1 MSEQRPPAHPP
12 SAPPSRKPA
21 QDEPWAE
28 LRRFTAARI
37 ALPRSGASL
46 ATAPLL
52 EFRLAHARARDAVHA
67 PFDDARLCAE
77 LAPLGLP
84 VLTVASAAQD
94 RQHYLMRPDLG
105 RRLADDSA
113 AMLAAHAGSGYD
125 VAFIVADGLSARAVA
140 AHAQPLL
147 AQVLP
152 RLADWRIAPL
162 VVARL
167 GRVALGDAVANALHA
182 EIAVML
188 IGERPGLSAPD
199 SMGAY
204 LTFGTHAANQRCRAQ
219 LHLQHPAGG
228 PSLSRCRDEAR
239 ASHPRHARAPA
250 LGRAAQGRRRPA
262 ADRGAV
268 KQPVGPNRFDR
279 SFPIHRSSFRVP
291 SGSEGAR
298 NP

>member
-12 SAPPSRKPA
+12 IAAVSKPA

-67 PFDDARLCAE
+67 PFDTAQLCAA

-84 VLTVASAAQD
+84 VRSIASAAQD
-94 RQHYLMRPDLG
+94 RQQYLMRPDLG
-105 RRLADDSA
+105 RRLADDA
-113 AMLAAHAGSGYD
+113 AALLAAQAGSGYD
-125 VAFIVADGLSARAVA
+125 VVFVVADGLSARAVT
-140 AHAQPLL
+140 AHAEPLL
-147 AQVLP
+147 SEVLP
-152 RLADWRIAPL
+152 RLSDWRIAPL

-167 GRVALGDAVANALHA
+167 GRVALGA

-204 LTFGTHAANQRCRAQ
+204 LTFAPTPQTSDAERNCISNIRPEGLSYADAAMKLVHLLRAMRERRLSGVQ
-219 LHLQHPAGG
+219 LK
-228 PSLSRCRDEAR
+228 DD
-239 ASHPRHARAPA
+239 
-250 LGRAAQGRRRPA
+250 
-262 ADRGAV
+262 ADRLLIE
-268 KQPVGPNRFDR
+268 QR
-279 SFPIHRSSFRVP
+279 
-291 SGSEGAR
+291 
-298 NP
+298 

>member
-1 MSEQRPPAHPP
+1 MSEQRPPAQPT
-12 SAPPSRKPA
+12 SSPPSRKPA

-84 VLTVASAAQD
+84 VLAVASAAQD

-105 RRLADDSA
+105 RRLADDA
-113 AMLAAHAGSGYD
+113 AALLAAHAGSGYD

-167 GRVALGDAVANALHA
+167 GRVALGDAIANALDT

-199 SMGAY
+199 SLGAY
-204 LTFGTHAANQRCRAQ
+204 LTFAPRTGLTDEKRNCVSNIHG
-219 LHLQHPAGG
+219 AG
-228 PSLSRCRDEAR
+228 LSYDEAAFKIAWLVR
-239 ASHPRHARAPA
+239 EGIARQVTGVA
-250 LGRAAQGRRRPA
+250 LKDESGTAQIAARPI
-262 ADRGAV
+262 D
-268 KQPVGPNRFDR
+268 
-279 SFPIHRSSFRVP
+279 
-291 SGSEGAR
+291 
-298 NP
+298 

>member
-1 MSEQRPPAHPP
+1 MGPRLRGDDTSVSRPAMTRDQRPPPIVQPP
-12 SAPPSRKPA
+12 AP
-21 QDEPWAE
+21 DEPWAE

-67 PFDDARLCAE
+67 PLDPATLCAE

-94 RQHYLMRPDLG
+94 RQQYLMRPDLG
-105 RRLADDSA
+105 RRLADDA
-113 AMLAAHAGSGYD
+113 AALLVAQAGSGYD
-125 VAFIVADGLSARAVA
+125 VAFIVADGLSARPVA
-140 AHAQPLL
+140 THAGPLL
-147 AQVLP
+147 AQTLP
-152 RLADWRIAPL
+152 RLDGWRIAPL

-167 GRVALGDAVANALHA
+167 GRVALGDVIANALNA
-182 EIAVML
+182 EIAVIL

-204 LTFGTHAANQRCRAQ
+204 LTFKAHGANHRCRAQ

-228 PSLSRCRDEAR
+228 IVLCRCRDEAR
-239 ASHPRHARAPA
+239 ASPARHA
-250 LGRAAQGRRRPA
+250 
-262 ADRGAV
+262 
-268 KQPVGPNRFDR
+268 
-279 SFPIHRSSFRVP
+279 
-291 SGSEGAR
+291 
-298 NP
+298 

>member
-12 SAPPSRKPA
+12 IAAVSKPA

-67 PFDDARLCAE
+67 PFDTAQLCGA

-94 RQHYLMRPDLG
+94 RQQYLMRPDLG
-105 RRLADDSA
+105 RRLADDA
-113 AMLAAHAGSGYD
+113 AALLAAHAGGGRDVGSGYD
-125 VAFIVADGLSARAVA
+125 VVFVVADGLSARAVA
-140 AHAQPLL
+140 AHAEPLL
-147 AQVLP
+147 SEVLL
-152 RLADWRIAPL
+152 RLSDWRIAPL

-167 GRVALGDAVANALHA
+167 GRVALGDVIANALNA

-204 LTFGTHAANQRCRAQ
+204 LTFAPTPQTSDAERNCISNIRPEGLSYADAAMKLVHLLRAMRARRLSGVQ
-219 LHLQHPAGG
+219 LK
-228 PSLSRCRDEAR
+228 DD
-239 ASHPRHARAPA
+239 
-250 LGRAAQGRRRPA
+250 
-262 ADRGAV
+262 ADRLLIE
-268 KQPVGPNRFDR
+268 QR
-279 SFPIHRSSFRVP
+279 
-291 SGSEGAR
+291 
-298 NP
+298 

>member
-12 SAPPSRKPA
+12 SSPLSRKPA

-204 LTFGTHAANQRCRAQ
+204 LTFGPTPQTSDAERNCISNIRPEGFPYPDTAIKLVHLIRAMRARRLSGVQ
-219 LHLQHPAGG
+219 LK
-228 PSLSRCRDEAR
+228 DD
-239 ASHPRHARAPA
+239 
-250 LGRAAQGRRRPA
+250 
-262 ADRGAV
+262 ADRLLIDE
-268 KQPVGPNRFDR
+268 R
-279 SFPIHRSSFRVP
+279 
-291 SGSEGAR
+291 
-298 NP
+298 

>member
-12 SAPPSRKPA
+12 IAPASKPA
-21 QDEPWAE
+21 PDEPWAE

-67 PFDDARLCAE
+67 PLDPATLCAE

-94 RQHYLMRPDLG
+94 RQQYLMRPDLG
-105 RRLADDSA
+105 RRLADDA
-113 AMLAAHAGSGYD
+113 AALLAAQAGSGYD

-140 AHAQPLL
+140 AHAEPLL
-147 AQVLP
+147 SEVLP
-152 RLADWRIAPL
+152 WLSDWRIAPL

-167 GRVALGDAVANALHA
+167 GRVGLGDAVANALGA

-204 LTFGTHAANQRCRAQ
+204 LTFAPTPQTSDAERNCISNIRPEGLTYADAAMKLVHLLRAMRARRLSGVQ
-219 LHLQHPAGG
+219 LK
-228 PSLSRCRDEAR
+228 DD
-239 ASHPRHARAPA
+239 
-250 LGRAAQGRRRPA
+250 
-262 ADRGAV
+262 ADRLLIE
-268 KQPVGPNRFDR
+268 QR
-279 SFPIHRSSFRVP
+279 
-291 SGSEGAR
+291 
-298 NP
+298 

>member
-12 SAPPSRKPA
+12 IAAASKPA
-21 QDEPWAE
+21 PDEPWAE

-67 PFDDARLCAE
+67 PFDTAQLCGA

-84 VLTVASAAQD
+84 VLSIASAAQD
-94 RQHYLMRPDLG
+94 RQQYLMRPDLG
-105 RRLADDSA
+105 RCLADDA
-113 AMLAAHAGSGYD
+113 AALLAVQASSGYD
-125 VAFIVADGLSARAVA
+125 VVFVVADGLSARAVT
-140 AHAQPLL
+140 AHAEPLL
-147 AQVLP
+147 SEVLP
-152 RLADWRIAPL
+152 RFSDWRIAPL

-167 GRVALGDAVANALHA
+167 GRVALGDAVANALGA

-204 LTFGTHAANQRCRAQ
+204 LTFAPTPQTSDAERNCISNIRPEGLSYADAAMKLVHLLRAMRARRLSGVQ
-219 LHLQHPAGG
+219 LK
-228 PSLSRCRDEAR
+228 DD
-239 ASHPRHARAPA
+239 
-250 LGRAAQGRRRPA
+250 
-262 ADRGAV
+262 ADRLLIDE
-268 KQPVGPNRFDR
+268 R
-279 SFPIHRSSFRVP
+279 
-291 SGSEGAR
+291 
-298 NP
+298 